1 MNPLALRK
9 SPAQLALLL
18 ALGLPMAAIAAS
30 DQPVRAAPANKFDAW
45 RYGDQ
50 QVTWKSGPFVEL
62 CTRNRAACVMAKIPK
77 SLGKIEA
84 VVPGPFIQRARASW
98 IAQSRFGS
106 FLCAALSGKSVV
118 ACVRIE
124 GDALPLRY
132 LEVDVEI
139 TANNQSR
146 ISLKGKSAAVDRVR
160 VGNIEKTFRKRYLQ
174 AVHLL
179 QGEAD
184 HASASRSSMMS
195 TTNVCDHGLGTPP
208 HPDCVEVEESGV
220 WMWSCPIVGENPP
233 DPGPQPDPD
242 PFPEPEP
249 YPDPDPDC

>member
-9 SPAQLALLL
+9 SPSQLVLLL
-18 ALGLPMAAIAAS
+18 ALGLPIAAMAATE
-30 DQPVRAAPANKFDAW
+30 QPVRAAPVNKFDAW

-62 CTRNRAACVMAKIPK
+62 CTRNKAACVMAKIPK

-132 LEVDVEI
+132 VEVDVEI
-139 TANNQSR
+139 TATINPASISR
-146 ISLKGKSAAVDRVR
+146 AKVQQWTAYAWATSRRPSANA
-160 VGNIEKTFRKRYLQ
+160 TCKRSIYCRAKQTTPALP
-174 AVHLL
+174 VH
-179 QGEAD
+179 
-184 HASASRSSMMS
+184 R
-195 TTNVCDHGLGTPP
+195 
-208 HPDCVEVEESGV
+208 
-220 WMWSCPIVGENPP
+220 
-233 DPGPQPDPD
+233 
-242 PFPEPEP
+242 
-249 YPDPDPDC
+249 